1 MLVNHAGVGEV
12 ISDKNLKPETLKPK
26 TLNPQNS
33 GNRKSER
40 DCSDCSEY
48 RELDRLEQQIRKN
61 TEKTLEGNPKKTLE
75 KLWKNNKEL
84 TQHQM
89 VG

>member
-1 MLVNHAGVGEV
+1 
-12 ISDKNLKPETLKPK
+12 
-26 TLNPQNS
+26 
-33 GNRKSER
+33 
-40 DCSDCSEY
+40 
-48 RELDRLEQQIRKN
+48 LEQQIRKN

-89 VG
+89 VGRYSLNNRVNETGRLRKHRIKETSS